1 MLSKTLKNDVV
12 DTNVISEA
20 VKPGRSQAV
29 VNWLDAQVIETLY
42 FTAIALSELR
52 LSIETLPAGE
62 RREALGADVN
72 ELIASFFAS
81 RILPFDREAALAYG
95 ALVAA
100 ARAAG
105 RAVSVTDGQI
115 GAIASVHGFTVATRD
130 AAPFIALAVPT
141 INSWGAL

>member
-1 MLSKTLKNDVV
+1 MIII

-20 VKPGRSQAV
+20 VKPGRNPAV
-29 VNWLDAQVIETLY
+29 VNWLDAQIIETLY
-42 FTAIALSELR
+42 FAATSLSELV
-52 LSIETLPAGE
+52 LGIEILPEGK
-62 RREALGADVN
+62 RKEALGVDVTG
-72 ELIASFFAS
+72 LVAAFFAS

-130 AAPFIALAVPT
+130 TAPFISLGVPT
-141 INSWGAL
+141 INPWKEP

>member
-1 MLSKTLKNDVV
+1 MIIV

-20 VKPGRSQAV
+20 VKLGRSPVV
-29 VNWLDAQVIETLY
+29 VNWIDAQIIETLY
-42 FTAIALSELR
+42 FTAISLSELR
-52 LSIETLPAGE
+52 LGIETLPAGK
-62 RREALGADVN
+62 RKDALGVDVN
-72 ELIASFFAS
+72 ALLANFFAS

-105 RAVSVTDGQI
+105 RAVSVIDGQI

-130 AAPFIALAVPT
+130 TAPFIALEVPT
-141 INSWGAL
+141 INPWGGL

>member
-1 MLSKTLKNDVV
+1 MIVV

-20 VKPGRSQAV
+20 LKPGRNPVV

-42 FTAIALSELR
+42 FSATSLSELK
-52 LSIETLPAGE
+52 LGIETLSAGK
-62 RREALGADVN
+62 RKEALGVDVDALVAN
-72 ELIASFFAS
+72 FFAS

-100 ARAAG
+100 ARALG

-115 GAIASVHGFTVATRD
+115 GAIASVRGFTVATRD
-130 AAPFIALAVPT
+130 TAPFVALGVPT
-141 INSWGAL
+141 INPWDGP

>member
-1 MLSKTLKNDVV
+1 MIIV

-20 VKPGRSQAV
+20 LKPGRNPVV
-29 VNWLDAQVIETLY
+29 VNWLDAQIIETLY
-42 FTAIALSELR
+42 FTATCLSELS
-52 LSIETLPAGE
+52 LGIETLPMGK
-62 RREALGADVN
+62 RKEALRVDVN
-72 ELIASFFAS
+72 ELVANFFSS
-81 RILPFDREAALAYG
+81 RILPFDKEAALAYG

-130 AAPFIALAVPT
+130 TAPFTALGVST
-141 INSWGAL
+141 INPWDQS